1 MTLLAA
7 FGALLWRYSGQEDM
21 VVGAAIANRQDAQL
35 EELIGFFVNKLA
47 LRMRVQ
53 PEMSFGS
60 LLAAVRQTT
69 LEAYQHQ
76 DIPFEQVVE
85 EVAPQRSLGSS
96 PIYQVSFALQNTPWE
111 RQQLKELE
119 LAAVAGEGL
128 QVRYDV
134 EVHAW
139 ERGGEIGITWLYKQ
153 ELFDGWR
160 MEQMATHH
168 LRLLEAMIADAGQ
181 RVGEVE
187 LLSEEERLQ
196 ILEGWNET
204 EREIASTSM
213 VEMFEQQVERT
224 PDAVAVVY
232 EEEKLTYRELNER
245 ANRLAHYLRG
255 QGIGAEERVA
265 IYTRR
270 HAGMIVGVMG
280 VLKAGGA
287 YVPVDAGMPAERV
300 AMILEDAAP
309 RVILTEVSL
318 LEGLREYGSQALTLA
333 LDGDRPWLED
343 ETAELPEACVPGGL
357 GSAAYILYTS
367 GSTGRP
373 KGVVVEQ
380 RQLTNYVAGVKER
393 AGIGG
398 VGTWAMV
405 QPLTVDSSAT
415 VLYGALSTG
424 GCLHVIGEQKATD
437 AAALEEHFT
446 REEIDYLKIAPTH
459 LAALQNGGTA
469 ARLMPRKGLIVG
481 GEASGREWLEGLQE
495 KAPECAIFNHYGPTE
510 TTVGV
515 LMYGLGE
522 GSGAGNG
529 TAPIGRPMWNTRVY
543 VLDERLRPVPVGV
556 SGELYIAGAGLAR
569 GYLKRAGL
577 TGERFVADPYG
588 RPGTRM
594 YRTGDVARWRA
605 DGNLEYLGRTDHQ
618 VKIRG
623 YRVELGEIEAALK
636 SHGQV
641 EEAVVTATGEGAEKR
656 LVGYVTRRR
665 DEGADAA
672 VQASYLDA
680 WREVYESTGDFAVGG
695 WISSYTG
702 EPIPVQEMEV
712 WTEETVRR
720 IGELKPSRVL
730 EIGCGQGALLT
741 RLAGQCERYIGL
753 DFSEKALAGVSRA
766 MAAQANL
773 RHVEVRQGLAHEL
786 TFIADDSLDLVI
798 LNSVVQYFPDLEY
811 LVKVLREAVRVVG
824 SGGHI
829 FIGDVRS
836 LPLLEAYHASVQLGR
851 GNREDARERI
861 RRAKEKEEELVIDAR
876 LFDELSRS
884 WQKLGRTEKWPKA
897 GAYDNELSRFRYDV
911 TLRVGEKQ
919 RLGAAGRWVSWD
931 GEGKWR
937 EEVEQALR
945 AEAGQSVEV
954 RGMPDGRAAR
964 WVEAARTLE
973 VSEREGEDPNGVIQ
987 LARSL
992 GVAVNWQGFGADGVY
1007 QVVFN
1012 PRWEETEAVATDRE
1026 PAYWRYGNSPSRSAG
1041 NADLGRSLQEHVR
1054 RRLPEY
1060 MVPSAMVVLEW
1071 LPLTPHG
1078 KLDRKALPA
1087 PEYSARSEWQAPRTP
1102 AEEILASLFAEVLGV
1117 EQVGIEDNFFEMGGH
1132 SLMATRLVSRI
1143 RTTLGIEL
1151 AIRTLFEAPT
1161 VAQLAMRLPGMGK
1174 PQTPLGPQAR
1184 PQQLPASHAQRR
1196 LWFID
1201 RLEGTSTE
1209 YNSCQALR
1217 LRGRLDRVAL
1227 ERTINTIV
1235 ERHESLRTHFEEVDG
1250 EPIQVIE
1257 RERRIEVPVED
1268 LSGLEGEAQREAI
1281 RAALRRERYEP
1292 FDLAH
1297 GPVLRMRLLRLNAE
1311 EHILLRSM
1319 HHIVSDGWSQA
1330 IFSREFGVLYGAYRE
1345 GRENPLSPL
1354 AVQYADYALWQ
1365 REWLNERRLEG
1376 GAGVLEAA
1384 TGGDPRTAGVAH
1396 GPAATGGADVCGGSL
1411 APEVIAGASGG
1422 AETAQSSASDDTV
1435 YDAVGGVWG
1444 VVVAV

>member
-1 MTLLAA
+1 MRLLRLNAEEHILLRSMHHIVSDGWSQAIFSREFGVLYGAYREGRENPLSPLAVQYADYALWQREWLNERRLEEGLGYWKRQLEGIPERLELPTDRPRPAEQTFAAEAWHLKLSPAQVAGLKRLSQAHQTTPYMTLLAA

-623 YRVELGEIEAALK
+623 YRVELGEIEAAL
-636 SHGQV
+636 GRQQGV
-641 EEAVVTATGEGAEKR
+641 AQAAVMVRQEEGEKR
-656 LVGYVTRRR
+656 LVAYVAPQ
-665 DEGADAA
+665 EG
-672 VQASYLDA
+672 QQLDA
-680 WREVYESTGDFAVGG
+680 RALCRHL
-695 WISSYTG
+695 G
-702 EPIPVQEMEV
+702 E
-712 WTEETVRR
+712 T
-720 IGELKPSRVL
+720 
-730 EIGCGQGALLT
+730 
-741 RLAGQCERYIGL
+741 
-753 DFSEKALAGVSRA
+753 
-766 MAAQANL
+766 
-773 RHVEVRQGLAHEL
+773 
-786 TFIADDSLDLVI
+786 
-798 LNSVVQYFPDLEY
+798 
-811 LVKVLREAVRVVG
+811 
-824 SGGHI
+824 
-829 FIGDVRS
+829 
-836 LPLLEAYHASVQLGR
+836 
-851 GNREDARERI
+851 
-861 RRAKEKEEELVIDAR
+861 
-876 LFDELSRS
+876 
-884 WQKLGRTEKWPKA
+884 
-897 GAYDNELSRFRYDV
+897 
-911 TLRVGEKQ
+911 
-919 RLGAAGRWVSWD
+919 
-931 GEGKWR
+931 
-937 EEVEQALR
+937 
-945 AEAGQSVEV
+945 
-954 RGMPDGRAAR
+954 
-964 WVEAARTLE
+964 
-973 VSEREGEDPNGVIQ
+973 
-987 LARSL
+987 
-992 GVAVNWQGFGADGVY
+992 
-1007 QVVFN
+1007 
-1012 PRWEETEAVATDRE
+1012 
-1026 PAYWRYGNSPSRSAG
+1026 
-1041 NADLGRSLQEHVR
+1041 
-1054 RRLPEY
+1054 LPEY